1 MIRVLIVDDAR
12 TSRSMLEFTVGQ
24 MDGYNVVQSLE
35 SAQNAIAFCE
45 MTPIDLIIM
54 DIYTAH
60 GESGLE
66 AAKTIKQK
74 HPKIKIIMVTSLP
87 EESFINKARS
97 AGCESF
103 WYKDV
108 EDKELLQVIERTM
121 AGESVYPDST
131 PTLEIGMAKSVE
143 FSEAEIKTLRAMIE
157 YTTYK
162 DAADHLG
169 ISPRTVKAHV
179 SSMLAKTGYHY
190 FTEIAIEVSQ
200 KNLIVK
206 GF

>member
-1 MIRVLIVDDAR
+1 MVRVLIVDDAR
-12 TSRSMLEFTVGQ
+12 TSRSMLEFTVSQ
-24 MDGYNVVQSLE
+24 MDGMKVVQSLE
-35 SAQNAIAFCE
+35 SAQNAIAFCD
-45 MTPIDLIIM
+45 MTPVDLVIM

-66 AAKTIKQK
+66 AAKQIKQK
-74 HPKIKIIMVTSLP
+74 HPSIKIIMVTSLP
-87 EESFINKARS
+87 EESFISKARA

-108 EDKELLQVIERTM
+108 EDKELRQVLERTL
-121 AGESVYPDST
+121 AGESVYPDTT

-143 FSEAEIKTLRAMIE
+143 FTDAEIKTLRAMIE